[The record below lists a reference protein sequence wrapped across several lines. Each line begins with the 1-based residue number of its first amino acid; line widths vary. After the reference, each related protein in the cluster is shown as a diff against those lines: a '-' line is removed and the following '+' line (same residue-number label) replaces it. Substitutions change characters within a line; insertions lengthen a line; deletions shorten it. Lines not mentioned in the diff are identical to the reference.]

1 VNDYDHPTQ
10 KPVALIELALQ
21 NSSKPQ
27 DTVVDFFGWSG
38 STLNACEK
46 TNRICYM
53 MELEP
58 HFVQV
63 IIKRYHNYTKG
74 KREISCL
81 NRDLDLT
88 PLLHGED

>member
-10 KPVALIELALQ
+10 KPVALIELALL
-21 NSSKPQ
+21 NSSKVHEI
-27 DTVVDFFGWSG
+27 VVDFFGWSG

-46 TNRICYM
+46 TNRICYT

-63 IIKRYHNYTKG
+63 IIKRYHTYTKG
-74 KREISCL
+74 QRDISCL

-88 PLLHGED
+88 PLLHDKD